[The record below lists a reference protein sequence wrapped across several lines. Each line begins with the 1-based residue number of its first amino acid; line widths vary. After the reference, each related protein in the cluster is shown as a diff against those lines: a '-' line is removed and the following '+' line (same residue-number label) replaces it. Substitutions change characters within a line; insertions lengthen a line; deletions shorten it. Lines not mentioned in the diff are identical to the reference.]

1 MSESL
6 TSDLS
11 ANAQLGSW
19 PSRRTGLPPPRLV
32 KASSTTRF
40 SSSPPPQEVERP
52 ASSAGR
58 CSSPFESPGRQG
70 SAPHLPRT
78 KARLPS
84 AHHKTKTYGQRLLK
98 SNTDVRGT
106 YLQFFF
112 DPVTFKNSNHARDT
126 QQFWKHFDVLCEW
139 DKGQEDMD
147 THQLAEGMRHRRL
160 TYSWSLFKISND
172 LSNLHEIWENFRA
185 ECKVDVEEVASWVNS
200 LKPRSIHDFKPL
212 LILLQFVL
220 RTLLRKELNFYSAQ
234 IQDLSKQ
241 LGLPS
246 ASSMNRRGG
255 KASTGGRKAESFLRE
270 ELKHAHAEGAR
281 ATYGPPGGAVWG
293 EWLTLRWLEG
303 RASGVVEGRGFA
315 GPAGEGGLLPGVS
328 VKGGGWGAGDGD
340 KDLRAQL
347 EAVTHLY
354 NDAAATNK
362 LLNINRKWGGAISH
376 KRFQTIEIINEKLGL
391 AEADLQSSEAARVIE
406 AQRLSSLIEQKTETI
421 EDLMRQLE
429 EARDANARLN
439 AQAKVDAAALQ
450 KALLGKEELSKLVEK
465 LTDKNHSITGS
476 LNAAAASANT
486 TLCQWAVNRYNVSTF
501 WGTRMMVGVCP
512 LSVPAESVIKLPAK
526 AIHNGYAV
534 DLTDNASCLL
544 PPGESIMVWPPS
556 KCTVIFKPGSAI
568 LQSCAVPAATRFKLP
583 KGAKGQKHS
592 ILVPPNTRVLPPSAG
607 DEEAE
612 EAQAPD
618 AFFSPPGGP
627 SRLSVLGGSTCMCA
641 RHAAALRSL
650 R

>member
-1 MSESL
+1 M
-6 TSDLS
+6 
-11 ANAQLGSW
+11 
-19 PSRRTGLPPPRLV
+19 
-32 KASSTTRF
+32 
-40 SSSPPPQEVERP
+40 
-52 ASSAGR
+52 
-58 CSSPFESPGRQG
+58 
-70 SAPHLPRT
+70 
-78 KARLPS
+78 
-84 AHHKTKTYGQRLLK
+84 
-98 SNTDVRGT
+98 
-106 YLQFFF
+106 
-112 DPVTFKNSNHARDT
+112 
-126 QQFWKHFDVLCEW
+126 
-139 DKGQEDMD
+139 
-147 THQLAEGMRHRRL
+147 
-160 TYSWSLFKISND
+160 
-172 LSNLHEIWENFRA
+172 EI
-185 ECKVDVEEVASWVNS
+185 
-200 LKPRSIHDFKPL
+200 
-212 LILLQFVL
+212 
-220 RTLLRKELNFYSAQ
+220 
-234 IQDLSKQ
+234 
-241 LGLPS
+241 
-246 ASSMNRRGG
+246 
-255 KASTGGRKAESFLRE
+255 
-270 ELKHAHAEGAR
+270 
-281 ATYGPPGGAVWG
+281 
-293 EWLTLRWLEG
+293 
-303 RASGVVEGRGFA
+303 
-315 GPAGEGGLLPGVS
+315 
-328 VKGGGWGAGDGD
+328 

-376 KRFQTIEIINEKLGL
+376 KRFQVRVVQACRDIIFREAEGPDDTIEIINEKLGL

-450 KALLGKEELSKLVEK
+450 KALLGKEELSKL
-465 LTDKNHSITGS
+465 
-476 LNAAAASANT
+476 
-486 TLCQWAVNRYNVSTF
+486 WAVNRYNVSTF

-534 DLTDNASCLL
+534 DLTGSVRGDATYAGVQKEDSLDAPPAPSLSHAFPDNASCLL

-627 SRLSVLGGSTCMCA
+627 SRLSVLGGSTCMTPPGIKSTVDVPSGTQF
-641 RHAAALRSL
+641 SL
-650 R
+650 IRGQKNCVYLPGESCVVWPAKIKGQGCLPCKSIITLGKEK